1 MASLTDIP
9 PELLDRPNRIQFLN
23 WIANLG
29 IPEERIY
36 NQLISLYTKATGM
49 HFSGLDYQYLN
60 NTIHLNAQKHL
71 NL

>member
-9 PELLDRPNRIQFLN
+9 PELLDRPSRILFLN
-23 WIANLG
+23 WLAGLM

-49 HFSGLDYQYLN
+49 HFSGLDYRYLN
-60 NTIHLNAQKHL
+60 NQLHL
-71 NL
+71 NLQNQDEL